1 MNNKY
6 DVSLTDNEKQQLV
19 DNIKEIVD
27 YLKGLVKPF
36 ISSVRLNAEWSYYD
50 RVWGKHTCRIEVEKT
65 FRFKGVYGDSEK
77 EWFERVSGQI
87 GRLSLNFEQDIEFE
101 KIGNSSHREYALSL
115 LDNWKQIKQ
124 DINVQIEQREN
135 TRQLLVKFEL

>member
-6 DVSLTDNEKQQLV
+6 DVSLTDNEKQQLAK
-19 DNIKEIVD
+19 NIKEIVN

-36 ISSVRLNAEWSYYD
+36 ISNTKLNTEWTYYD
-50 RVWGKHTCRIEVEKT
+50 KVWGKYTCRIEVEKDWQM
-65 FRFKGVYGDSEK
+65 KDDQK
-77 EWFERVSGQI
+77 EWYEKVSGQI
-87 GRLSLNFEQDIEFE
+87 GGLTINFDTDLTFDKHSYKGYQ
-101 KIGNSSHREYALSL
+101 EYALSL

-124 DINVQIEQREN
+124 DINAQIEQRES